1 MVNQISKKSLTSEE
15 QRLQLPGYHP
25 WSEFQKIKLLMADL
39 AGVRVSYLDGV
50 VEIMTIGENHEQI
63 KSLLAILLALYFY
76 KKKIDFIPIGSAT
89 REDPRQTV
97 SFEPDESYYLGERKD
112 HPDLAIEVTITS
124 GSIRKLEK
132 YQRLQIKEVWFW
144 ENNQI
149 QIYYLDNH
157 LDNSQYQLINQSR
170 LVPDLDINFLVS
182 CVQLPNTVQ
191 AMATFIES
199 IRD

>member
-1 MVNQISKKSLTSEE
+1 M
-15 QRLQLPGYHP
+15 R
-25 WSEFQKIKLLMADL
+25 
-39 AGVRVSYLDGV
+39 
-50 VEIMTIGENHEQI
+50 
-63 KSLLAILLALYFY
+63 
-76 KKKIDFIPIGSAT
+76 
-89 REDPRQTV
+89 
-97 SFEPDESYYLGERKD
+97 ERKD
-112 HPDLAIEVTITS
+112 HPDLAVEVTITS